1 MTTFL
6 RRNWI
11 SAIVIVALIV
21 GWEVAGHL
29 APKSPLRESPIVPPW
44 EFVFGRAIVGLSDY
58 WKFPFWAP
66 VPELGGEQTLLGA
79 GLAVAYHSLLTLYR
93 LALGLLVGAVAGVA
107 LGLAVSR
114 SHLARALLGPSL
126 HLVRTCPLLAMTPLF
141 QFWLG
146 GTNLAAILFVAYGV
160 GVIYL
165 IGTIN
170 AVANVPVKFIE
181 SALTMGATK
190 SMVYRAVVLP
200 AILPELFSS
209 IFLTL
214 GLAWSAVI
222 GAEYIGVDGGIG
234 RMIIW
239 SEYFSNTGRIAAIT
253 ILIIVYAFAS
263 YAVWRRVQR
272 RMLRWHPQA
281 DRSLAAI

>member
-1 MTTFL
+1 M
-6 RRNWI
+6 
-11 SAIVIVALIV
+11 
-21 GWEVAGHL
+21 
-29 APKSPLRESPIVPPW
+29 
-44 EFVFGRAIVGLSDY
+44 
-58 WKFPFWAP
+58 
-66 VPELGGEQTLLGA
+66 
-79 GLAVAYHSLLTLYR
+79 
-93 LALGLLVGAVAGVA
+93 
-107 LGLAVSR
+107 
-114 SHLARALLGPSL
+114 
-126 HLVRTCPLLAMTPLF
+126 
-141 QFWLG
+141 
-146 GTNLAAILFVAYGV
+146 
-160 GVIYL
+160 IYL

-181 SALTMGATK
+181 SAPTMGATK
-190 SMVYRAVVLP
+190 SMVYCAVVLP

-209 IFLTL
+209 IFLTM

-222 GAEYIGVDGGIG
+222 GAEYIGVDSGIG

-263 YAVWRRVQR
+263 YAVCRRVQR